1 MSQNVAER
9 DGEGGEHLRRTS
21 RATRGSVGDDTSQK
35 KQERGS
41 DVVLIHGVTED
52 GKGLQVLRARD
63 ERLEVGQ
70 VRPLEDGKPLHGDVV
85 KLRPRPG
92 RPYLCDVETELPAQA
107 APKLR
112 QQPAAA
118 ERRKGPVQV
127 ASAAY
132 RQNWDAIWSG
142 SQRKSDE
149 LLN

>member
-1 MSQNVAER
+1 M
-9 DGEGGEHLRRTS
+9 
-21 RATRGSVGDDTSQK
+21 GDDTSQKNQK

-52 GKGLQVLRARD
+52 GKGLQVLRARG
-63 ERLEVGQ
+63 ERLELGQ
-70 VRPLEDGKPLHGDVV
+70 VRPLEHGKPLHGDIV

-92 RPYLCDVETELPAQA
+92 RPYLCDVETKLPAQA
-107 APKLR
+107 APKPR

-142 SQRKSDE
+142 SRRKSDE